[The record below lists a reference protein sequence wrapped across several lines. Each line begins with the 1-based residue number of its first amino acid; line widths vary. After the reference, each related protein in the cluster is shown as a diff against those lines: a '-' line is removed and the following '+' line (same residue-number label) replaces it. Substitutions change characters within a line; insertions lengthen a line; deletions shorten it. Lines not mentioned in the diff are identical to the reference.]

1 MSRLNLT
8 LLMLAVLG
16 TACYKDDSSGPANRR
31 PMAKV
36 LLTDSPF
43 PYDTVD
49 RVDIYVVSISA
60 STQSDTATSA
70 DSMSWVTITAP
81 HRTFNLLDLQQG
93 TTALVGEGELPADQ
107 YRAVRLVINTDSSA
121 VIGVGGSPRL
131 VHWNGPAIQA
141 IHAFVENPVAVPE
154 QGAEIVIDF
163 DVGRSFH
170 YNDLDDGYFNFF
182 PWIRAVNKAATGS
195 VAGTITSNPDSSGIP
210 AGPVKGATVS
220 AWGASEGTWQIF
232 STAPTDAAGHYRLA
246 YLNAGTYIVQVDP
259 PTTGGFQNLGPN
271 LDSSVVVS
279 QGLETDHSVALV
291 PQRSS
296 LTLRGS
302 STMLVGSFSP
312 IEAIVVND
320 QGQQVPD
327 AAPVWEI
334 LDPEYVGFVND
345 SARFG
350 RAFAARVGHGRIAAR
365 WGVLADTLRITV
377 YPDSSSPAPRR

>member
-182 PWIRAVNKAATGS
+182 PWIRAVNKAFVRHSGRPSERSDRQRLGRKRRHMADLLNGTHRCGGSLPSRIPQCWHLHRPSGSSDNGRLSESWTESRFKRGGFTG
-195 VAGTITSNPDSSGIP
+195 TRN
-210 AGPVKGATVS
+210 GPLSRAR
-220 AWGASEGTWQIF
+220 
-232 STAPTDAAGHYRLA
+232 STA
-246 YLNAGTYIVQVDP
+246 
-259 PTTGGFQNLGPN
+259 
-271 LDSSVVVS
+271 VVS
-279 QGLETDHSVALV
+279 H
-291 PQRSS
+291 
-296 LTLRGS
+296 
-302 STMLVGSFSP
+302 
-312 IEAIVVND
+312 
-320 QGQQVPD
+320 
-327 AAPVWEI
+327 
-334 LDPEYVGFVND
+334 
-345 SARFG
+345 
-350 RAFAARVGHGRIAAR
+350 AARI
-365 WGVLADTLRITV
+365 
-377 YPDSSSPAPRR
+377 